1 MHRPGIFV
9 YTKKF
14 APLPALVSSTPQG
27 LWTTASECW
36 TPFTTVDHA
45 SDEATGIAQFT
56 IAVVWHQ
63 VKQEAIINIC
73 IYFVLKPEYLYRGA
87 SRVQKSRFF
96 TQPGG
101 FWGFI
106 GFSVLLGFSQVFFI
120 SMCSVKK
127 YLAEKWKLNL
137 LTDLL
142 TLFKICS
149 RFYFANSLFVEL
161 KALNIIMRQQNQ
173 PCELANSVP

>member
-101 FWGFI
+101 FLGFI
-106 GFSVLLGFSQVFFI
+106 GFSVLLGFSQVFFYFNVQCEKI
-120 SMCSVKK
+120 LGWKVKTK
-127 YLAEKWKLNL
+127 
-137 LTDLL
+137 LTDWL
-142 TLFKICS
+142 T
-149 RFYFANSLFVEL
+149 YF
-161 KALNIIMRQQNQ
+161 I
-173 PCELANSVP
+173 